1 MDLFNTHV
9 PFSQSLTPKPFYKVI
24 TFPNC
29 KINLGLW
36 VTQRRP
42 DGYHNIQTV
51 MIPVPWCDILEIMPT
66 NGNET
71 TVAVSGIRID
81 SLWENNLCYKAWRL
95 MDDKYGIPPV
105 SIHLHKVIPAGAGL
119 GGGSS
124 DGSFTLKM
132 LNAMFKLNLDN
143 ETLLSLA
150 VQLGMDCS
158 FFIENIPS
166 LSTGRGEVLKP
177 VSINLDGYI
186 MIVKPPVHVSTAA
199 AFLGTKPLYRENSI
213 DEITTHPVQDWK
225 YELHNDFEK
234 TVFDLYPEIQ
244 DIRNLMYRH
253 GAIYSSMSGSGSAV
267 YGLFTKKPA
276 EIDFPGCN
284 VFQTLLGS
292 HA

>member
-1 MDLFNTHV
+1 
-9 PFSQSLTPKPFYKVI
+9 VI

-51 MIPVPWCDILEIMPT
+51 MMPVPWCDILEIVPA
-66 NGNET
+66 NGTET
-71 TVAVSGIRID
+71 TLVITGIQID
-81 SLWENNLCYKAWRL
+81 SPAENNLCYKAWRL
-95 MDDKYGIPPV
+95 MADKYPIPPI

-124 DGSFTLKM
+124 DASFTLKM
-132 LNAMFKLNLDN
+132 LDSMFTLNLDN
-143 ETLLSLA
+143 ETLRSLA

-158 FFIENIPS
+158 FFVENVPA
-166 LSTGRGEVLKP
+166 LSTGRGEFLIP
-177 VSINLDGYI
+177 VTLNLEGYHL

-199 AFLGTKPLYRENSI
+199 AFLGTKPFYRENSI
-213 DEITTHPVQDWK
+213 EEIVNLPVKDWK
-225 YELHNDFEK
+225 RELHNDFEN

-253 GAIYSSMSGSGSAV
+253 GAIFSSMSGSGSAV
-267 YGLFTKKPA
+267 YGLFTGKPA
-276 EIDFPGCN
+276 EMDFPGCD

-292 HA
+292 HP